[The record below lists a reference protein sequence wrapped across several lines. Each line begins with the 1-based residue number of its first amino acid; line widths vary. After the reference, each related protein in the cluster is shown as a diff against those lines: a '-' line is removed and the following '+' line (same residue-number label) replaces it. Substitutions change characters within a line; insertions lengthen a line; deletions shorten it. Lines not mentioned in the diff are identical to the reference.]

1 MRADQLLV
9 SQGLC
14 STRSIAQRL
23 IAAGA
28 VEWRSAK
35 GWAPV
40 NKAGLDLIEGV
51 ELRLNDD
58 AEARYVSRGGLKL
71 EGALKHT
78 GLSVAGLTVLDMGQ
92 STGGFTDCLL
102 KLGAAKVVGVDVG
115 HGQLH
120 ERLQGDARIV
130 ALEGLHVRELAASAL
145 NEHKPAAGF
154 DLIVGDLS
162 FISMLGALP
171 ELLPWISSAQGQVLL
186 LIKPQFELGPKAV
199 ARGGLVK
206 DAGQYPLLEA
216 KAREACAAVGLVV
229 RDYFDS
235 PITGGDGNKEFF
247 LWAARAPGDKEQT

>member
-14 STRSIAQRL
+14 TTRSIAQRL
-23 IAAGA
+23 IAAGS
-28 VEWRSAK
+28 VEWHSAK

-40 NKAGLDLIEGV
+40 AKAGLDLLEGV
-51 ELRLNDD
+51 ELRINDD
-58 AEARYVSRGGLKL
+58 AELRYVSRGGLKL
-71 EGALKHT
+71 EGALKHS
-78 GLSVAGLTVLDMGQ
+78 GLSVSGLTVLDMGQ
-92 STGGFTDCLL
+92 STGGFSDCLL
-102 KLGAAKVVGVDVG
+102 KSGAARVVGVDVG

-120 ERLQGDARIV
+120 EQLKNEPRIV

-171 ELLPWISSAQGQVLL
+171 ELLPWLKPEGQVLL

-199 ARGGLVK
+199 SRGGLVK
-206 DAGQYPLLEA
+206 DAAQYPLLETRS
-216 KAREACAAVGLVV
+216 REVCASLGLRVKG
-229 RDYFDS
+229 YFDS
-235 PITGGDGNKEFF
+235 AITGGDGNKEFF
-247 LWAARAPGDKEQT
+247 LWAQRSPEGKEQA

>member
-9 SQGLC
+9 ALGLC

-28 VEWRSAK
+28 VEWQSAK
-35 GWAPV
+35 GWTPV
-40 NKAGLDLIEGV
+40 TKAGQDLIPGV
-51 ELRLNDD
+51 ALRVGDD

-78 GLSVAGLTVLDMGQ
+78 GLTVSGLTVLDMGQ
-92 STGGFTDCLL
+92 STGGFSDCLL
-102 KLGAAKVVGVDVG
+102 KSGAAGVVGVDVG

-120 ERLQGDARIV
+120 ERLRGDARIV
-130 ALEGLHVRELAASAL
+130 ALEGLHVRELAASELAK
-145 NEHKPAAGF
+145 HKPATGF
-154 DLIVGDLS
+154 ELIVGDLS

-171 ELLPWISSAQGQVLL
+171 DLTPWLSEQGHVLL

-206 DAGQYPLLEA
+206 DASQYPRLEA
-216 KAREACAAVGLVV
+216 KAREACAAAGLTV

-235 PITGGDGNKEFF
+235 PITGGDGNREFF
-247 LWAARAPGDKEQT
+247 LWATRAPGDKE